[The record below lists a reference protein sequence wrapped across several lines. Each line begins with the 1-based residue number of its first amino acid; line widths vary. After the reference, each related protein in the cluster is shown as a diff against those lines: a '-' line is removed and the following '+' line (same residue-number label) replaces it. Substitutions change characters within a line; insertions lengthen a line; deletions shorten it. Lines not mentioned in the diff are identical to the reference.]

1 MKRNDPM
8 QLGAIKKTNGSRN
21 TMGLIFTGI
30 YIARRWL
37 FFKGCI

>member
-1 MKRNDPM
+1 MKQNDPV

-30 YIARRWL
+30 YIARLWL
-37 FFKGCI
+37 FFKDSI